1 MIRRLVGL
9 AMIGWMSWVVIGAAA
24 CAGGDALAEQPLVE
38 PWSAAAGSGST
49 PDTRH
54 GDPSIFQA
62 KDDLRIL
69 YMLLR
74 LRKDTIQDD
83 MRIVNAL
90 RQADWFTH
98 VFLIVLSWQER
109 PDAPRNPIV
118 QRALTIC
125 RERGIKVIW
134 GRWLWVAWPSD
145 KLEAPMP
152 VADSH
157 FDSAYYAT
165 AIATLKAEARSLGA
179 VGTFLDAEPYGH
191 CAQKPTLKFK
201 KLDDND
207 RQRIKRAVAGA
218 VAHVGPVDFIYPTSS
233 SRASHYAWPL
243 AGLGRLRCDSK
254 TYYSIGP
261 DQVPKIRSPDGYE
274 HRMDLWGCN
283 VGLGRPQDHMKGQR
297 KLTIQDV
304 KSLDLSLIRKD
315 YPHCKGVWVYADTSI
330 LAKVVE
336 AFKN

>member
-9 AMIGWMSWVVIGAAA
+9 AMIAWLSWAVIGTAAY
-24 CAGGDALAEQPLVE
+24 AGGDASAGQPLV
-38 PWSAAAGSGST
+38 PHRSAAAGSGSI
-49 PDTRH
+49 PATRH

-69 YMLLR
+69 YVLLR

-83 MRIVNAL
+83 TRIVNAL

-98 VFLIVLSWQER
+98 VFLIVMSWQER

-118 QRALTIC
+118 QRALAIC
-125 RERGIKVIW
+125 RERGIHVIW

-152 VADSH
+152 AADSH
-157 FDSAYYAT
+157 FDPTYYAT

-191 CAQKPTLKFK
+191 SAQKPTLKFR
-201 KLDDND
+201 KLDDDD
-207 RQRIKRAVAGA
+207 RRRIQTAVAKA
-218 VAHVGPVDFIYPTSS
+218 VAHSGPVDFIYPTSS
-233 SRASHYAWPL
+233 AHAFHYAWPL

-254 TYYSIGP
+254 TYYSKEP

-283 VGLGRPQDHMKGQR
+283 VGLGRPQDQR
-297 KLTIQDV
+297 KGGRRLTVKDV
-304 KSLDLSLIRKD
+304 KSLDLSLIRKR
-315 YPHCKGVWVYADTSI
+315 YPHCKGVWVYADSSI
-330 LAKVVE
+330 LVEVVE